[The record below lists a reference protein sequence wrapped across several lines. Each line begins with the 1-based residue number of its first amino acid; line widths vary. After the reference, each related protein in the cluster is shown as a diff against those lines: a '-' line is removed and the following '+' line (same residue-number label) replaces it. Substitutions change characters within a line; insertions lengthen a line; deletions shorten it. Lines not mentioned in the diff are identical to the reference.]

1 MSGCEEN
8 TWEAAAVDQ
17 ERDGGTGA
25 APVAAEKR
33 TGLNDVWSDIV
44 IIWELISEGDVM
56 DDALVSGLTD
66 WKDTRVAP

>member
-1 MSGCEEN
+1 MGLEGGLSGCEEN

-44 IIWELISEGDVM
+44 IIW
-56 DDALVSGLTD
+56 
-66 WKDTRVAP
+66 